1 MGAAFAARRAADRGL
16 ALSLRV
22 ALMRPVADAERS
34 AALLRARGFAPVLAP
49 VIDIVATGADV
60 PVDAFDAV
68 IATSANAFVFLSGE
82 ARVGLAKMKLFVAGE
97 RTAAAAN
104 AAGWRGI
111 NEAAVDAR
119 SLARTLADRGPSRF
133 LYLAAPDRK
142 SDIESVLC
150 AAGHQVVTVEI
161 YVAKARPA
169 WSPQEARA
177 FGSCAAALHYS
188 HRSAE
193 LTASLAERAG
203 LADHL
208 RATLHVCISDDA
220 AEPLRSIGA
229 RRIVVSAGA
238 QEPLLIDAL
247 SAATQTP

>member
-1 MGAAFAARRAADRGL
+1 L

-22 ALMRPVADAERS
+22 ALTRPIADAERS
-34 AALLRARGFAPVLAP
+34 AALLRGRGFTPVPAP
-49 VIDIVATGADV
+49 VIEIVATGAQPPD
-60 PVDAFDAV
+60 DRFDAV
-68 IATSANAFVFLSGE
+68 IATSANSFAFLSNK
-82 ARVGLAKMKLFVAGE
+82 ARAGLAKIKLHVAGE
-97 RTAAAAN
+97 RTAAAATE
-104 AAGWRGI
+104 AGWSMVG
-111 NEAAVDAR
+111 EVAVDAS
-119 SLARTLADRGPSRF
+119 SLARALAVRRPSRF

-142 SDIESVLC
+142 SDIESVLG
-150 AAGHQVVTVEI
+150 AAGHEVLTVEI
-161 YVAKARPA
+161 YAAKARSA
-169 WSPQEARA
+169 WSAHEARG

-193 LTASLAERAG
+193 LTVALAERAG
-203 LADHL
+203 LTDHL